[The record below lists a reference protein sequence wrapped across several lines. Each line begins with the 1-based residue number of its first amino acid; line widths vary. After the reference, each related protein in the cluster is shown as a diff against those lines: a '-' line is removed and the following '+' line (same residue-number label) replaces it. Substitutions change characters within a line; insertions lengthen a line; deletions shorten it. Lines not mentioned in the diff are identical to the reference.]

1 MKGHA
6 KMHAAFHHAKIG
18 VKVTHS
24 KDGKTT
30 GTFQPR
36 NWPAFGSPPV
46 VGGGP
51 KQREHSPRP
60 GAGGRVP
67 NPPLPGRAGKR

>member
-1 MKGHA
+1 MKGKA
-6 KMHAAFHHAKIG
+6 QMEAAFHHAKVG

-36 NWPAFGSPPV
+36 TWPAH
-46 VGGGP
+46 GGP
-51 KQREHSPRP
+51 AKSVSRPQPSQPRVGAIRGAKDAPRP
-60 GAGGRVP
+60 GNR
-67 NPPLPGRAGKR
+67 R